1 MVAKPEKMKNNKRWV
16 LRVEPAIY
24 VKNVKVYGKIF
35 TRKDI
40 DQTCPC
46 VPQDFENDAII
57 KAPLKHIIMQT
68 PRYQQ
73 RYAVAW
79 VDLVDKKIMRPV
91 TLVFYEDTMRFHIR
105 DGINR
110 CNVAYD
116 AGYDYVPAYVTIE
129 KQESEFEKQWK
140 TFDCQQRNLFERMQL
155 PEKLIPEKCQ
165 HRSEWSLRKK
175 HGARR
180 PRVCHVWCDFE
191 SKCFKDLVGI
201 EMEKEDCILVVPVET
216 FDR

>member
-1 MVAKPEKMKNNKRWV
+1 MENNKRGV

-35 TRKDI
+35 MRKDI

-91 TLVFYEDTMRFHIR
+91 ILDFYEDTMRFHIR
-105 DGINR
+105 DGIHR

-129 KQESEFEKQWK
+129 KQEPECERQIK
-140 TFDCQQRNLFERMQL
+140 TFDCQRRSLFERMGL
-155 PEKLIPEKCQ
+155 PNKVIPEKCQ
-165 HRSEWSLRKK
+165 HRSNWTVSKK
-175 HGARR
+175 CSAIM
-180 PRVCHVWCDFE
+180 PYVCFVWCDFRA
-191 SKCFKDLVGI
+191 KCFKDLVEI
-201 EMEKEDCILVVPVET
+201 EIANDI
-216 FDR
+216 